1 MSRIDMQR
9 KLAKNLSDRT
19 IAQSDIGK
27 LKSAIFYN
35 RISDLREEK
44 RKYLNTI
51 IENHLDVYGQ
61 KDDLFKDQITS
72 IKEEYMFQL
81 GRIESVYGRTF
92 SDVYKVIDSA
102 ISNQNA
108 ALDNF
113 ISLDEKLFDK
123 TLTDYEVKKIKYMQ
137 KTEMRKI
144 QNYDAVLKECFAR
157 LDWCLTDAIK
167 TINEIFVE
175 QADGLKKKHD
185 EETQYDD
192 FLSKII
198 LRVKNFLGGRFKFMN
213 YLNRLEDTWL
223 IKIKKS
229 VDERV
234 FEVSG
239 TLAGISKQMRR
250 AKEKIKDIYEKQVNS
265 FQE

>member
-9 KLAKNLSDRT
+9 KLAKNLADRT
-19 IAQSDIGK
+19 VAQSDIGK

-35 RISDLREEK
+35 KVSNLREEK
-44 RKYLNTI
+44 KKYLDTI
-51 IENHLDVYGQ
+51 IKNHLEVYGQ
-61 KDDLFKDQITS
+61 KDDAFTDQITK

-81 GRIESVYGRTF
+81 GRVESVYGRTY

-102 ISNQNA
+102 ISGQNA
-108 ALDNF
+108 AIDSF

-123 TLTDYEVKKIKYMQ
+123 TLTEYEINKIKHLQ
-137 KTEMRKI
+137 KSEIRRL
-144 QNYDAVLKECFAR
+144 QNYEAVLKECFAR
-157 LDWCLTDAIK
+157 LDWCLNEAIK
-167 TINEIFVE
+167 SINEIFVE
-175 QADGLKKKHD
+175 LDDGLKKKESS
-185 EETQYDD
+185 EETDD
-192 FLSKII
+192 FLSKLFTKISNII
-198 LRVKNFLGGRFKFMN
+198 GGRFKFIN

-229 VDERV
+229 VDEKV

-250 AKEKIKDIYEKQVNS
+250 AKEKIKNIYEKQVNS
-265 FQE
+265 YQ

>member
-35 RISDLREEK
+35 KITDLREEK
-44 RKYLNTI
+44 RKYIDRI
-51 IENHLDVYGQ
+51 IENHLEVYGQ
-61 KDDLFKDQITS
+61 KDDSFKDQITS

-81 GRIESVYGRTF
+81 GRIEAVYGRTF
-92 SDVYKVIDSA
+92 SDIYKVIDSV

-108 ALDNF
+108 AIDNF
-113 ISLDEKLFDK
+113 ICLDEKLFDK
-123 TLTDYEVKKIKYMQ
+123 TLTEYEIKKIKYTQ
-137 KTEMRKI
+137 KAETRRI

-157 LDWCLTDAIK
+157 LDWCLSDSIK
-167 TINEIFVE
+167 SINEIFVE
-175 QADGLKKKHD
+175 LDDGLKKKES
-185 EETQYDD
+185 EEESYDD
-192 FLSKII
+192 FFSKFITKI
-198 LRVKNFLGGRFKFMN
+198 KNMLGGKFKFIN

-223 IKIKKS
+223 LKIKKNA
-229 VDERV
+229 DDKV

-239 TLAGISKQMRR
+239 TLAGISKQMRK
-250 AKEKIKDIYEKQVNS
+250 AKDKIKAIYDNQINA
-265 FQE
+265 FQG